1 MNAHRS
7 PSRSSL
13 FIPAKRVLVALA
25 LAMVAACD
33 STYSGREGTI
43 EYPGSGASPNAVAV
57 YVTRQG
63 DTLDAIASRFA
74 VPRETIIERNGLK
87 SPYKL
92 RPGTNLALPNAR
104 VVAMAAP
111 RPGAPPPPPP
121 EPPPLPG
128 AAAPTGGGRVES
140 SALPPPAGT
149 PTPPTSAAPA
159 APSPATAAP
168 PPRMAPPASTALP
181 TATSRFAWPLQGR
194 ISSGFGPRAGGQQND
209 GIDIAA
215 ASGTPV
221 KAADGGTVVYS
232 GNEVRGLGNL
242 LLISHTG
249 GYITAYAHLDKMS
262 VAKGAKVRKGQ
273 TIGTVGTS
281 GGVSEPQLHFE
292 IRHRNKPVDP
302 AGLLPR

>member
-13 FIPAKRVLVALA
+13 FIPAKRVLVVLA
-25 LAMVAACD
+25 LAVVAACD
-33 STYSGREGTI
+33 TTYSGREGTI

-57 YVTRQG
+57 YVTKQG
-63 DTLDAIASRFA
+63 DTLDGVAARFG
-74 VPRETIIERNGLK
+74 VPRDTIIERNGLK

-104 VVAMAAP
+104 VIDMTVP
-111 RPGAPPPPPP
+111 RPSPPPSAPPTARGP
-121 EPPPLPG
+121 
-128 AAAPTGGGRVES
+128 ASTSGRVES
-140 SALPPPAGT
+140 SALPPPSGAPT
-149 PTPPTSAAPA
+149 PAPPTSAAPA
-159 APSPATAAP
+159 PPTSTA
-168 PPRMAPPASTALP
+168 PRMAPPASTALP
-181 TATSRFAWPLQGR
+181 AATSRFAWPVRGR
-194 ISSGFGPRAGGQQND
+194 TLSGFGPRAGGQQND
-209 GIDIAA
+209 GINIAA
-215 ASGTPV
+215 AAGTPV

-242 LLISHTG
+242 LLVSHTG

-262 VAKGAKVRKGQ
+262 LAKGARVRKGQ

-302 AGLLPR
+302 AGLLPH

>member
-25 LAMVAACD
+25 LTISMAACD
-33 STYSGREGTI
+33 TTYSGREGTI

-57 YVTRQG
+57 YVTKQG
-63 DTLDAIASRFA
+63 DTLDGVAGRFG
-74 VPRETIIERNGLK
+74 VPRDTIIERNGLK

-104 VVAMAAP
+104 VLDTAVL
-111 RPGAPPPPPP
+111 RPAPPPPA
-121 EPPPLPG
+121 PPPSSSGP
-128 AAAPTGGGRVES
+128 ASAGGRVES
-140 SALPPPAGT
+140 SALPPPSGA
-149 PTPPTSAAPA
+149 PTPPTSAAPPPPTSA
-159 APSPATAAP
+159 A
-168 PPRMAPPASTALP
+168 PRMAPPASTALP
-181 TATSRFAWPLQGR
+181 AATSRFAWPVRGR
-194 ISSGFGPRAGGQQND
+194 TLSGYGPRAGGQQND

-215 ASGTPV
+215 AAGTPV

-242 LLISHTG
+242 LLVSHTG
-249 GYITAYAHLDKMS
+249 GYITAYAHLDRMS
-262 VAKGAKVRKGQ
+262 VAKGATVRKGQ

-302 AGLLPR
+302 AGLLPH